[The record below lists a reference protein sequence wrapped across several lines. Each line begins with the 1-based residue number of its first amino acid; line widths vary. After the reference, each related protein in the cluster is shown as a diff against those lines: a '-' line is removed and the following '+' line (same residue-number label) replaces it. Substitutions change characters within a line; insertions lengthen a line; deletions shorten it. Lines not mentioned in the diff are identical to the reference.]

1 MRFLDLKSK
10 TAARDIT
17 SKSYVINV
25 VVSDVSPVH
34 IERLSKAIECHLRK
48 VAESVLLAINNT
60 HSANFDCSCA
70 VRYPTVVNKRNLQ
83 DHLRSRHILPCFGEA
98 GALGNRVVH
107 VDARPTEELD
117 DSALRRLADLWSRS
131 PWTMIYQGAGAAAGR
146 GHGNWQASG
155 WQAWDSIYWL
165 FQPAFQSGGP
175 CTAANPAGPALLRLR
190 G

>member
-17 SKSYVINV
+17 SRSYVINV

-83 DHLRSRHILPCFGEA
+83 ENLRSRHILPCFGEA

-146 GHGNWQASG
+146 TASG
-155 WQAWDSIYWL
+155 LQFPLRFCLNLA
-165 FQPAFQSGGP
+165 QSP
-175 CTAANPAGPALLRLR
+175 QSPPKFSSS
-190 G
+190 

>member
-70 VRYPTVVNKRNLQ
+70 VRYPCSCAVRYPTVVNKKNLQ
-83 DHLRSRHILPCFGEA
+83 DHLRSRHILPCFG
-98 GALGNRVVH
+98 
-107 VDARPTEELD
+107 
-117 DSALRRLADLWSRS
+117 
-131 PWTMIYQGAGAAAGR
+131 
-146 GHGNWQASG
+146 
-155 WQAWDSIYWL
+155 
-165 FQPAFQSGGP
+165 
-175 CTAANPAGPALLRLR
+175 
-190 G
+190 

>member
-17 SKSYVINV
+17 SKSYLINV

-34 IERLSKAIECHLRK
+34 IQRLSKAIECHLRK
-48 VAESVLLAINNT
+48 GAESVLLAINNKNL
-60 HSANFDCSCA
+60 SRFDCSCA
-70 VRYPTVVNKRNLQ
+70 IRYPTVVNKRNLQ

-117 DSALRRLADLWSRS
+117 DSTLRGLADGAADLWSRS
-131 PWTMIYQGAGAAAGR
+131 PWTMIYEGAGAAAGR
-146 GHGNWQASG
+146 TASG
-155 WQAWDSIYWL
+155 LHFPLRSCLNLA
-165 FQPAFQSGGP
+165 QSP
-175 CTAANPAGPALLRLR
+175 QSPPKFSSS
-190 G
+190 